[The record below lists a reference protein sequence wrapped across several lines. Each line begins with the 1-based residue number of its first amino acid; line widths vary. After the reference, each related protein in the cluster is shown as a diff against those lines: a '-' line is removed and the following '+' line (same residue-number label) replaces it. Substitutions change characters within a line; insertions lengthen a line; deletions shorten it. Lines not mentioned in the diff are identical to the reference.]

1 MSSQPLRVTDLIA
14 SADSATRDT
23 AIDTWCASRSVAE
36 LLADCAELDAYR
48 RRETNL
54 YQRVRALFF
63 LTAIHRYHLP
73 ARPALPRLGRVPY
86 DGFRHL
92 LERRFEEAITVFATA
107 QAAHGP
113 SETLSSAL
121 AAAHHA
127 LAFQTLAD
135 QVRRTVRSTR
145 GNAWMFRLGHP
156 LDQPLRVRPELLTRE
171 NASSTDAP
179 SAVPYPLLR
188 ERTPV
193 RMDLTHCGWSDIFFL
208 GMDFPAGARVLNISV
223 DLGLHGRDPAPR
235 PPVEAF
241 FRVIDEPVIRLA
253 SVDLEATATLTTLDD
268 VFDFGRD
275 YLGLLKAAVIAAG
288 LVPPGIE
295 SSGASLAELL
305 GTIFGPG
312 RGFELVSS
320 VNRIPKG
327 SRLAVSTNLLGAL
340 IGVCMR
346 ATGQIR
352 ALSGPSDETERRI
365 VAARAILGEW
375 LGGSGGGWQ
384 DSGGLWPGIKLI
396 EGAPAL
402 PGDPEH
408 GMSRGRLLPRHTLLG
423 PDRISAAAR
432 QKLSDSLVLVH
443 GGMAQNVG
451 PILEMATEKY
461 LLRSEPELTARRRAV
476 ATLDDILALLAAGD
490 IRGLARA
497 LTENFFGPLQTM
509 IPWVSNLYTEQLIAR
524 TRAAFGEDF
533 WGFWMLG
540 GMSGGGMG
548 FIFAPHRRTEAQ
560 ARLLEI
566 MLATKR
572 ELQASLP
579 FAMDPVV
586 YDFAINEHGSV
597 AALLTGTA
605 ALLPVEFYQLTVPA
619 LLRRDARDLTARER
633 TDVAQFTKTARTVP
647 AFTAALPTL
656 LDRLLPS
663 SSDTTRASHGLDTL
677 LAQNGFDRAQ
687 HEQIRADLRAGRIG
701 LAMNRLAPSTRIED
715 VSSSDLF
722 NLSSSDGWS
731 PLAGDGSASR
741 APHRP
746 PAGSY
751 REAGEAAL
759 RRGECAVITY
769 AAGVGSRWTQG
780 AGVVKA
786 LHPFAKFA
794 GQHRSFADVHLA
806 KSRHTAALYGTDV
819 PHVFTTSNLTHAP
832 IEHTLRTAYPDAFD
846 RTLFLSPGRSIGLRL
861 VPAVRDLVFA
871 WEETAQQKL
880 DEQKEKM
887 RDSVRAALTNW
898 ARTVGEGADYTDN
911 LPGQCLHPVGHW
923 FEIPNLLKNGTLAR
937 LLAARPQ
944 LRTLL
949 VHNIDTLGAALDPAL
964 VGWFQ
969 SSNATLGWEV
979 IPRRIEDHGG
989 GLARVDGRVRL
1000 VEGLAL
1006 PRESD
1011 EFNLTY
1017 YNTNSCW
1024 IDIDRLL
1031 TLFGLTRAELA
1042 DANRTAA
1049 AVRAMAARVPTYVT
1063 LKDVKKRWG
1072 HGQEDV
1078 YPIAQFEK
1086 LWGDMTGLAECTNV
1100 FAAVPRQRGQQLKDQ
1115 AQLDSWARDG
1125 SAAGI
1130 EVLCCWSQNA

>member
-1 MSSQPLRVTDLIA
+1 WCEGK
-14 SADSATRDT
+14 SAAD
-23 AIDTWCASRSVAE
+23 
-36 LLADCAELDAYR
+36 LLAACAELDAYR
-48 RRETNL
+48 RGEGNL
-54 YQRVRALFF
+54 YKRVRALFF
-63 LTAIHRYHLP
+63 ITAIHRYHLP
-73 ARPALPRLGRVPY
+73 ARPELPRLGRTPY
-86 DGFRHL
+86 EGFRHL
-92 LERRFEEAITVFATA
+92 LERRFEEAIAAFLAA
-107 QAAHGP
+107 QRDTGP

-135 QVRRTVRSTR
+135 QVRRTVRSTH

-156 LDQPLRVRPELLTRE
+156 LDQPLRVRRELIARE
-171 NASSTDAP
+171 NADAP
-179 SAVPYPLLR
+179 FPLLR

-208 GMDFPAGARVLNISV
+208 GMDFPEGARVLNISI
-223 DLGLHGRDPAPR
+223 DLGVHGRDAAPR

-241 FRVIDEPVIRLA
+241 FRVIDEPVVRLA
-253 SVDLEATATLTTLDD
+253 SVDLEAAATLESLDD

-295 SSGASLAELL
+295 RSGASLAELL
-305 GTIFGPG
+305 ATIFGPG
-312 RGFELVSS
+312 RGFELVSN

-340 IGVCMR
+340 IGACMR
-346 ATGQIR
+346 ATGQI
-352 ALSGPSDETERRI
+352 ASLEGAMTEPERRI

-375 LGGSGGGWQ
+375 IGGSGGGWQ
-384 DSGGLWPGIKLI
+384 DSGGVWPGIKLI
-396 EGAPAL
+396 EGSPAQ

-408 GMSRGRLLPRHTLLG
+408 GISRGRLLPRHTLLG

-432 QKLSDSLVLVH
+432 KKLQDSLVVVH

-461 LLRSEPELTARRRAV
+461 LLRNEPEWTARRRAV
-476 ATLDDILALLAAGD
+476 ATLDEILTLLAAGD
-490 IRGLARA
+490 IRGLGRA
-497 LTENFFGPLQTM
+497 LTENFFGPLQTI
-509 IPWVSNLYTEQLIAR
+509 IPWVSNRYTEQLIAR
-524 TRAAFGEDF
+524 TRAAFGDDF

-548 FIFAPHRRTEAQ
+548 FIFAPHRKAEAQ
-560 ARLLEI
+560 AKLLEI

-572 ELQASLP
+572 ELESSLP

-597 AALLTGTA
+597 GALLTGA
-605 ALLPVEFYQLTVPA
+605 EALLPVAFYEHAAPGWLRQEASKLTP
-619 LLRRDARDLTARER
+619 RER
-633 TDVAQFTKTARTVP
+633 GDLQQFTRAARTRP
-647 AFTAALPTL
+647 EFTQAMPTL
-656 LDRLLPS
+656 LDRLMPGADS
-663 SSDTTRASHGLDTL
+663 RGRSGRGLDDL
-677 LAQNGFDRAQ
+677 LAENGFDRAQ
-687 HEQIRADLRAGRIG
+687 HEQIRADMRAGRIG
-701 LAMNRLAPSTRIED
+701 LAMNRLPASTRIED
-715 VSSSDLF
+715 VAASELF
-722 NLSSSDGWS
+722 NLSSGVKPD
-731 PLAGDGSASR
+731 LKK
-741 APHRP
+741 
-746 PAGSY
+746 
-751 REAGEAAL
+751 AGESAL
-759 RRGECAVITY
+759 RRGEVAVVTY

-780 AGVVKA
+780 AGVVKG

-794 GQHRSFADVHLA
+794 GEHRSFIDVHLA
-806 KSRHTAALYGTDV
+806 KSRRTAREFGAEV
-819 PHVFTTSNLTHAP
+819 PHIFTTSHLTHAP
-832 IEHTLRTAYPDAFD
+832 TERYLRGQHGAGFD
-846 RTLFLSPGRSIGLRL
+846 RSVFLSPGKSIGLRL
-861 VPAVRDLVFA
+861 VPTVRDLHFA

-887 RDSVRAALTNW
+887 RESVRAALTGW
-898 ARTVGEGADYTDN
+898 ARSAGEGSDYTDN

-949 VHNIDTLGAALDPAL
+949 VHNIDTLGATLDPAL

-969 SSNATLGWEV
+969 SSGATLGWEV

-989 GLARVDGRVRL
+989 GLARVDGRLRL

-1006 PRESD
+1006 PREED
-1011 EFNLTY
+1011 EFGLTY
-1017 YNTNSCW
+1017 YSTNSCW
-1024 IDIDRLL
+1024 VDIDRLL
-1031 TLFGLTRAELA
+1031 VLFQLSRADLG
-1042 DANRTAA
+1042 DAARTAA

-1078 YPIAQFEK
+1078 YPVAQFEK
-1086 LWGDMTGLAECTNV
+1086 LWGDMTALPECANV
-1100 FAAVPRQRGQQLKDQ
+1100 FAAVPRARGQQLKDQ
-1115 AQLDSWARDG
+1115 AQLDGWARDG
-1125 SAAGI
+1125 SAAHI
-1130 EVLCCWSQNA
+1130 ASLCAW

>member
-1 MSSQPLRVTDLIA
+1 MSARVTDLIA
-14 SADSATRDT
+14 AADAATRDQ
-23 AIDTWCASRSVAE
+23 AIDAWCQGRSVAQ
-36 LLADCAELDAYR
+36 LLADCAELDSFR

-63 LTAIHRYHLP
+63 ITAIHRYHLP
-73 ARPALPRLGRVPY
+73 ARPDLPRLGRVPY
-86 DGFRHL
+86 EGFRHL
-92 LERRFEEAITVFATA
+92 LERRFEEAIAVFAAA
-107 QAAHGP
+107 QATHGP

-121 AAAHHA
+121 ASAHHA

-156 LDQPLRVRPELLTRE
+156 LDQPLRVRPELLARE
-171 NASSTDAP
+171 NTTA
-179 SAVPYPLLR
+179 PYPLLR
-188 ERTPV
+188 ELTPV

-208 GMDFPAGARVLNISV
+208 GMDFPEGARVLNISV
-223 DLGLHGRDPAPR
+223 DLGVHARDAAPR
-235 PPVEAF
+235 PPVEAY

-295 SSGASLAELL
+295 RSGASLAALL
-305 GTIFGPG
+305 ATIFGPG
-312 RGFELVSS
+312 RGFELVSN

-352 ALSGPSDETERRI
+352 ALNGPSDETERRI

-375 LGGSGGGWQ
+375 IGGSGGGWQ

-396 EGAPAL
+396 EGARAQ

-408 GMSRGRLLPRHTLLG
+408 GISRGCLLPRHTLLG
-423 PDRISAAAR
+423 LDRISAAAR
-432 QKLSDSLVLVH
+432 KKLQDSLVLVH

-461 LLRSEPELTARRRAV
+461 LLRSEPELSARRRAV

-490 IRGLARA
+490 IRGLGRA

-509 IPWVSNLYTEQLIAR
+509 IPWVSNRYTEQLIER
-524 TRAAFGEDF
+524 TRAAFGDDF

-540 GMSGGGMG
+540 GMAGGGMG
-548 FIFAPHRRTEAQ
+548 FIFAPHRRAEAQ
-560 ARLLEI
+560 ARLAEI

-586 YDFAINEHGSV
+586 YDFAINENGSV
-597 AALLTGTA
+597 AALLTGVE

-619 LLRRDARDLTARER
+619 LLRCDARELTPRER
-633 TDVAQFTKTARTVP
+633 TDVAQFTRATRTAP

-656 LDRLLPS
+656 LDRLLPAS
-663 SSDTTRASHGLDTL
+663 SEAARTSHNLDAL
-677 LAQNGFDRAQ
+677 LAANGFDRAQ
-687 HEQIRADLRAGRIG
+687 HETIRADLRAGRIG
-701 LAMNRLAPSTRIED
+701 LAMNRLAPSTKIED
-715 VSSSDLF
+715 VPADALF
-722 NLSSSDGWS
+722 NLSAS
-731 PLAGDGSASR
+731 PAALR
-741 APHRP
+741 A
-746 PAGSY
+746 
-751 REAGEAAL
+751 AGEAAL
-759 RRGECAVITY
+759 RRGECAVVTY

-794 GQHRSFADVHLA
+794 GQHRSFAEVHLA
-806 KSRHTAALYGTDV
+806 KSRHTAARYGAEV

-832 IEHTLRTAYPDAFD
+832 IADYFGAHHSDALD
-846 RTLFLSPGRSIGLRL
+846 RSVFISPGRSIGLRL

-887 RDSVRAALTNW
+887 RESVRAALTQW
-898 ARTVGEGADYTDN
+898 AQTIGEGADYTDN

-949 VHNIDTLGAALDPAL
+949 VHNIDTLGATLDPAL

-969 SSNATLGWEV
+969 ASEATLGWEV
-979 IPRRIEDHGG
+979 IPRRVEDHGG

-1017 YNTNSCW
+1017 YNTNTCW

-1031 TLFGLTRAELA
+1031 ALFGLTRAELA
-1042 DANRTAA
+1042 DAERTAA

-1078 YPIAQFEK
+1078 YPVAQFEK
-1086 LWGDMTGLAECTNV
+1086 LWGDMTGLAECANA
-1100 FAAVPRQRGQQLKDQ
+1100 FAAVPRARGQQLKDQ
-1115 AQLDSWARDG
+1115 AQLDSWAREG

-1130 EVLCCWSQNA
+1130 DALCAW